1 MTFKSVDSYRDFA
14 RAVRGEFRYA
24 RTPEQNEFLKMLAA
38 TSPSRSLTMRP
49 GMSCGARSLDISG
62 GRSSRK
68 VLMTKCQPNSARKE

>member
-38 TSPSRSLTMRP
+38 TSPSRSLTMRA
-49 GMSCGARSLDISG
+49 GHVLWRAQLGHQW
-62 GRSSRK
+62 RK
-68 VLMTKCQPNSARKE
+68 IEQEGVDDEMPT